1 MSVLSLTILNRMR
14 RKTLESFKSH
24 LDGNMSK
31 MVMDNMYTLIY
42 MSFLLLVTTTP
53 AVLVAI
59 NCNKKNQIGYGILA
73 FLVSDIYLLQ
83 WAIKKFII
91 KYPNYCPL

>member
-14 RKTLESFKSH
+14 HKTLESFKSH
-24 LDGNMSK
+24 LEGNMSK

-42 MSFLLLVTTTP
+42 ISFILLVTTIP
-53 AVLVAI
+53 AVLIAVH
-59 NCNKKNQIGYGILA
+59 CNKTHPISYGILA

-83 WAIKKFII
+83 WSIKKFII

>member
-42 MSFLLLVTTTP
+42 MSFFFGP
-53 AVLVAI
+53 I
-59 NCNKKNQIGYGILA
+59 FEKK
-73 FLVSDIYLLQ
+73 
-83 WAIKKFII
+83 
-91 KYPNYCPL
+91 KY